1 MGSGAASGDIQQGSE
16 YGDKVGEAVAPLVAA
31 GLAELAGL

>member
-1 MGSGAASGDIQQGSE
+1 MGGATE

-31 GLAELAGL
+31 GLSELAAT

>member
-1 MGSGAASGDIQQGSE
+1 MGVEAASGDHRQGSE